1 MMNPNWKII
10 TTEKINE
17 VKKERHMRGCF
28 TSKRPQGDWCE
39 MGLQGQEECKWRIEK
54 YKARP
59 VAKAYSQRVAINYDK
74 VFASAAQLKILRLI
88 ISLAAQNI
96 GESIGCEISFLMEYL
111 RKKSTLSNLKAI
123 KFREKKKSY

>member
-1 MMNPNWKII
+1 MNPNWKII

-54 YKARP
+54 YKARL

-74 VFASAAQLKILRLI
+74 VFASVAQLKILTNNF
-88 ISLAAQNI
+88 ISCSKYWRI
-96 GESIGCEISFLMEYL
+96 HWM
-111 RKKSTLSNLKAI
+111 
-123 KFREKKKSY
+123 